1 MDGRPGPRPTP
12 EGRRERSR
20 DAARCR
26 RSREAEVFGQLA
38 LALPFARGVSAHLDK
53 ASIMRLTIS
62 YLRVQRLLAA
72 GAWAAAAEAV
82 DGCYLQALSGFVM
95 VLSEG
100 GDMIYLSENV
110 SRLLG
115 LSQLELIGHSV
126 FDFVHP
132 CDHEELH
139 DVLGP
144 RQGGPRRRGERSGR
158 SFSLRMKSTLS
169 GRGRCLN
176 LKAASW
182 KVGRGHW
189 GHRGHLGTLG
199 TFGGICLGCSPMVL
213 GCSPMS
219 HAGISPI
226 ILGYPTL
233 ILGCPPVFL
242 GCRIGEVAGYHP
254 EELLG
259 CSLYEFVHALDSNT
273 LSRSVHTLLSKGQA
287 VTSQY
292 RFLAKRG
299 GFLWAQTQATVMGGG
314 RAAPEGI
321 VCLHFVLSGGG
332 GRGLVLS
339 LEQTQRRDL
348 GRGRRPPPPA
358 PAPPDAVLDLSLDLG
373 VPGVPG
379 VLAFVRPSHVP
390 EAALQRDPRRFCSP
404 ELVRLLGPIFD
415 PPPATPARRP
425 RSPSPVQKIF
435 GGSRG
440 HGTTLQP
447 PALDLAMLAPYIPM
461 DGDFQLGGPETHRG
475 RGLRRTGPAH
485 KAEAPP
491 PRPRARSF
499 PGRGPAPSRLGHAL
513 PRWGSDPALGHAPRP
528 RPARKRPREPSP
540 EDPPG
545 APLKRAELDPQ
556 LLGLLLSGDPPGPSL
571 GQEQLLL
578 ADGLTL
584 PGTPQNPQGGGP

>member
-182 KVGRGHW
+182 KVLHCAGHMRTYA
-189 GHRGHLGTLG
+189 GGAGAAEPPLRCLVLICEAIAHPGAIEAPLGSG
-199 TFGGICLGCSPMVL
+199 TVL
-213 GCSPMS
+213 TRHSMDMKFTYCDD
-219 HAGISPI
+219 
-226 ILGYPTL
+226 
-233 ILGCPPVFL
+233 
-242 GCRIGEVAGYHP
+242 RIGEVAGYHP

-321 VCLHFVLSGGG
+321 VCLHFVLSRVEQ
-332 GRGLVLS
+332 RGLVLS
-339 LEQTQRRDL
+339 LEQTQRREL
-348 GRGRRPPPPA
+348 GRGAAPPGPRPQPAGHRAGPEPGPGGPGGPGAPGLRAPVPRSRGRPAEGPPAFLLPRARPAPRPHLRPPPGDPRP
-358 PAPPDAVLDLSLDLG
+358 PAPPPQPL
-373 VPGVPG
+373 PGTEDFWGEPQPRNHPAAPRPG
-379 VLAFVRPSHVP
+379 PGHAGPLHPHG
-390 EAALQRDPRRFCSP
+390 RRFPAGWGRAP
-404 ELVRLLGPIFD
+404 EG
-415 PPPATPARRP
+415 A
-425 RSPSPVQKIF
+425 
-435 GGSRG
+435 
-440 HGTTLQP
+440 
-447 PALDLAMLAPYIPM
+447 
-461 DGDFQLGGPETHRG
+461 
-475 RGLRRTGPAH
+475 GPA
-485 KAEAPP
+485 
-491 PRPRARSF
+491 S
-499 PGRGPAPSRLGHAL
+499 PGPHPQDRGPAPEAAPCPQL
-513 PRWGSDPALGHAPRP
+513 PRARP
-528 RPARKRPREPSP
+528 RPLPAWPRPP
-540 EDPPG
+540 
-545 APLKRAELDPQ
+545 AM
-556 LLGLLLSGDPPGPSL
+556 
-571 GQEQLLL
+571 GQ
-578 ADGLTL
+578 
-584 PGTPQNPQGGGP
+584 

>member
-1 MDGRPGPRPTP
+1 MGVAFPKGGACTRGRVLLWYFEEGGVSGRGCVSEGRVPLWAWSVGVGVSLGGRVRVGGLGAVGAEGAAAAPWTGGPGRVGDWYWCQLVPILVPVSNRPTP

-182 KVGRGHW
+182 KVLHCAGHMRTYA
-189 GHRGHLGTLG
+189 GGAGAAEPPLRCLVLICEAIAHPGAIEAPLGSG
-199 TFGGICLGCSPMVL
+199 TVL
-213 GCSPMS
+213 TRHSMDMKFTYCDD
-219 HAGISPI
+219 
-226 ILGYPTL
+226 
-233 ILGCPPVFL
+233 
-242 GCRIGEVAGYHP
+242 RIGEVAGYHP

-321 VCLHFVLSGGG
+321 VCLHFVL
-332 GRGLVLS
+332 
-339 LEQTQRRDL
+339 
-348 GRGRRPPPPA
+348 
-358 PAPPDAVLDLSLDLG
+358 
-373 VPGVPG
+373 
-379 VLAFVRPSHVP
+379 
-390 EAALQRDPRRFCSP
+390 
-404 ELVRLLGPIFD
+404 
-415 PPPATPARRP
+415 
-425 RSPSPVQKIF
+425 
-435 GGSRG
+435 
-440 HGTTLQP
+440 
-447 PALDLAMLAPYIPM
+447 
-461 DGDFQLGGPETHRG
+461 
-475 RGLRRTGPAH
+475 
-485 KAEAPP
+485 
-491 PRPRARSF
+491 
-499 PGRGPAPSRLGHAL
+499 
-513 PRWGSDPALGHAPRP
+513 
-528 RPARKRPREPSP
+528 
-540 EDPPG
+540 
-545 APLKRAELDPQ
+545 
-556 LLGLLLSGDPPGPSL
+556 
-571 GQEQLLL
+571 
-578 ADGLTL
+578 
-584 PGTPQNPQGGGP
+584 

>member
-1 MDGRPGPRPTP
+1 MAAALPLPPLPLRFRGTAWAEPLPGRGEGGGQWEREADP
-12 EGRRERSR
+12 EGRRERSWDGGGVHWGTFWR
-20 DAARCR
+20 NPADPRGAAGSAPGTPPRCR
-26 RSREAEVFGQLA
+26 RRAARPRVFRAAGAGAAPSR
-38 LALPFARGVSAHLDK
+38 RGVSAHLDK

-72 GAWAAAAEAV
+72 GAWAAAAAEAV

-95 VLSEG
+95 VLSRA

-132 CDHEELH
+132 CDHEELQ
-139 DVLGP
+139 DVLSP
-144 RQGGPRRRGERSGR
+144 RQGGPRRRGGALGPQ
-158 SFSLRMKSTLS
+158 FLALRMKSTLS

-176 LKAASW
+176 LKAALLEVLSKGQAVTSQYRFLAKRGGFLW
-182 KVGRGHW
+182 AQTQATVMGGGRAAPEGIVCLHFVLSP
-189 GHRGHLGTLG
+189 RGAARLVLSLEQTQAPR
-199 TFGGICLGCSPMVL
+199 FGGGGRRPAAPRPPPPPDAVLDLSLGAALRGAHADVRGAGGGEPPLRCLVLICEAIAHPGAIEAPLGSGTVL
-213 GCSPMS
+213 TRHSMDMKFTYCDD
-219 HAGISPI
+219 
-226 ILGYPTL
+226 
-233 ILGCPPVFL
+233 
-242 GCRIGEVAGYHP
+242 RIGEVAGYHP

-321 VCLHFVLSGGG
+321 VCLHFVLSRVEQ
-332 GRGLVLS
+332 RGLVLS

-358 PAPPDAVLDLSLDLG
+358 PRPAGRRAGPEPRAGGAGGPGGLG

-404 ELVRLLGPIFD
+404 ELVRLLAPIFD
-415 PPPATPARRP
+415 PPPAPPAPPRRP
-425 RSPSPVQKIF
+425 RSPS
-435 GGSRG
+435 R
-440 HGTTLQP
+440 
-447 PALDLAMLAPYIPM
+447 
-461 DGDFQLGGPETHRG
+461 
-475 RGLRRTGPAH
+475 
-485 KAEAPP
+485 
-491 PRPRARSF
+491 
-499 PGRGPAPSRLGHAL
+499 
-513 PRWGSDPALGHAPRP
+513 
-528 RPARKRPREPSP
+528 
-540 EDPPG
+540 
-545 APLKRAELDPQ
+545 
-556 LLGLLLSGDPPGPSL
+556 
-571 GQEQLLL
+571 
-578 ADGLTL
+578 
-584 PGTPQNPQGGGP
+584 

>member
-144 RQGGPRRRGERSGR
+144 RQGGPRQRRGERSGR

-182 KVGRGHW
+182 KVLHCAGHMRTYP
-189 GHRGHLGTLG
+189 GGSGGGGDPPLRCLVLICEAIAHPGAIEAPLGSG
-199 TFGGICLGCSPMVL
+199 TVL
-213 GCSPMS
+213 TRHSMDMKFTYCDD
-219 HAGISPI
+219 
-226 ILGYPTL
+226 
-233 ILGCPPVFL
+233 
-242 GCRIGEVAGYHP
+242 RIGEVAGYHP

-321 VCLHFVLSGGG
+321 VCLHFVLSRVEQ
-332 GRGLVLS
+332 RGLVLS

-404 ELVRLLGPIFD
+404 ELVRLLAPIFD
-415 PPPATPARRP
+415 PPPATPAPPRRP

-440 HGTTLQP
+440 PGTTLQAP
-447 PALDLAMLAPYIPM
+447 PLDLAMLAPYIPM
-461 DGDFQLGGPETHRG
+461 DGDFQLGGAEPQRG
-475 RGLRRTGPAH
+475 RGLRRAGPAH

-491 PRPRARSF
+491 TRPRARSF
-499 PGRGPAPSRLGHAL
+499 PGRGPAPSRPGHAL

-556 LLGLLLSGDPPGPSL
+556 LLGLLLSGDPPGLSL
-571 GQEQLLL
+571 GQEQPLVLL
-578 ADGLTL
+578 ADGLTH
-584 PGTPQNPQGGGP
+584 GGGP